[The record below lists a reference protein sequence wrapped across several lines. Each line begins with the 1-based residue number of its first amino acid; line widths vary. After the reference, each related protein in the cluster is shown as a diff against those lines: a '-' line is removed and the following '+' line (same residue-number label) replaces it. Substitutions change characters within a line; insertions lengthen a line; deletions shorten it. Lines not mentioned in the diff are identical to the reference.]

1 MSKIKIQDESG
12 DKKYF
17 TIIPNYILNHSTAN
31 DQALYSQMKRY
42 AGEGGECFASE
53 IKLRKQLG
61 IGRIGLKKS
70 IQYLL
75 DHKWISHKGIK
86 QVMTRGGLQDINVY
100 VVNDIWNKNN
110 EYYKGM
116 SETTYLKGVAPD
128 DIPLARGVV
137 ETEGGGVQNNTKGV
151 VETTTKKNHKEEE
164 PLKEDIYTF
173 EKFWL
178 IYPKKVGKGTTEKLW
193 NNLSPEIR
201 SKILDDIPRR
211 KFDDKWLN
219 GFIKDP
225 ERYIKSKQ
233 WEDEII
239 IKQKNN
245 GTHKPDNIVQAREGK
260 YSNLS

>member
-1 MSKIKIQDESG
+1 M
-12 DKKYF
+12 
-17 TIIPNYILNHSTAN
+17 
-31 DQALYSQMKRY
+31 
-42 AGEGGECFASE
+42 
-53 IKLRKQLG
+53 
-61 IGRIGLKKS
+61 
-70 IQYLL
+70 
-75 DHKWISHKGIK
+75 
-86 QVMTRGGLQDINVY
+86 
-100 VVNDIWNKNN
+100 
-110 EYYKGM
+110 
-116 SETTYLKGVAPD
+116 
-128 DIPLARGVV
+128 
-137 ETEGGGVQNNTKGV
+137 
-151 VETTTKKNHKEEE
+151 
-164 PLKEDIYTF
+164 
-173 EKFWL
+173 
-178 IYPKKVGKGTTEKLW
+178 GKGTTEKLW